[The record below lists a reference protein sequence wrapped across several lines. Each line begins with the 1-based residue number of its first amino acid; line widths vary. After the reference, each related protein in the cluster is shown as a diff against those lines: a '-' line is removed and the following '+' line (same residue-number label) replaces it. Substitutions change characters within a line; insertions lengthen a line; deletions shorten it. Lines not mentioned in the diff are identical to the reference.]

1 MLGPFRWV
9 VLSLFLLF
17 TALPVFSG
25 NETCSLQRK
34 MLFEVADAQYFKELE
49 GRTLSLR
56 VSIAWRHKKTPELL
70 NRVGCAI
77 AAKYRNER
85 KWNALV
91 FSDYEAA
98 KNYIPPYSDQNEP
111 PEYLGGC
118 QFVHDEVEAHVQCW
132 TADPKTRGKS
142 CLASS
147 TSDDR
152 QPSGPEIR
160 IAEVSFSGALQMA
173 TSDQNKIAASIKQRT
188 HGNSLD
194 EVTDEAVERAK
205 AGWQNQGYFKV
216 QVSAKARTLTSTPAG
231 QRIAVNF
238 QVDEGLQY
246 RLGEI
251 TFKHHQAIS
260 DVGALRRFFAID
272 NGDILSLDRIASG
285 LLRLRAAYEELGYI
299 NFTADPNTNIED
311 ESKLISIDIV
321 FHEGRQYYLG
331 GVNILGL
338 DEATRRELLTNFPIK
353 RGQIYDSR
361 LFYSFVDKYI
371 SMFPDGVSRALNE
384 KKDEQTGTI
393 TITFDFRPCRD

>member
-1 MLGPFRWV
+1 
-9 VLSLFLLF
+9 
-17 TALPVFSG
+17 
-25 NETCSLQRK
+25 
-34 MLFEVADAQYFKELE
+34 
-49 GRTLSLR
+49 
-56 VSIAWRHKKTPELL
+56 
-70 NRVGCAI
+70 
-77 AAKYRNER
+77 
-85 KWNALV
+85 
-91 FSDYEAA
+91 
-98 KNYIPPYSDQNEP
+98 
-111 PEYLGGC
+111 
-118 QFVHDEVEAHVQCW
+118 
-132 TADPKTRGKS
+132 
-142 CLASS
+142 
-147 TSDDR
+147 
-152 QPSGPEIR
+152 
-160 IAEVSFSGALQMA
+160 MA